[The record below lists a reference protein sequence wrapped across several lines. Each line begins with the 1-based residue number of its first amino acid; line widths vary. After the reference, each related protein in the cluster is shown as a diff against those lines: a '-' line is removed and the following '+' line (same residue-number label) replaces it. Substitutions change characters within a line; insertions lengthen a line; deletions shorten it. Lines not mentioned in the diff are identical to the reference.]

1 MADEM
6 KQLEG
11 ATKALSKKE
20 KRLMKK
26 QLQKQSAKKK
36 EESDESEED
45 NEDDDQMEEDAQVEK
60 EDEED
65 DDEEAMYEDEELID
79 EESKE
84 GEGDPLK
91 DIKAFKKI
99 VVTALIDNKMDQK
112 RASKMEILDFL
123 NLLKIFNEKG
133 IHFK

>member
-11 ATKALSKKE
+11 ASKALSKKE
-20 KRLMKK
+20 KRLMKQ

-36 EESDESEED
+36 EESDESEQD
-45 NEDDDQMEEDAQVEK
+45 NEDDQMEEDAQVEK
-60 EDEED
+60 EDEDD
-65 DDEEAMYEDEELID
+65 DDEEEEAMD
-79 EESKE
+79 EESKDG

-99 VVTALIDNKMDQK
+99 VVTALIDNQMDQK
-112 RASKMEILDFL
+112 RASKMEIIDFL